1 MKMRMQSL
9 LGAGLL
15 LTGLMFNTAAH
26 ASFGAWAEDQ
36 ALGLEQRLAGLETRQ
51 VSIDDHDVRLFTRHL
66 DSKDPCV
73 VMVHGFTARGAHW
86 FRMARKLPEQRC
98 IIAVDLPGFG
108 DSTFKPTAAYTPE
121 VQADRLSALLKAL
134 PLGNPQVDMVGNSM
148 GGFITAEFALRHPE
162 QTHSIALMDAA
173 GVSSPV
179 KSELFRQIDAGQNGF
194 FAKDLESFRKF
205 YAMTMSEPPYVPGFI
220 VDAVGAEALDRVPR
234 HQYIFDQLQGPR
246 IDNQLGKIKVPTLI
260 VWGDQDKLLHVSMTS
275 VWRKIPG
282 SRVFIFKGVGH
293 MPHLERPAES
303 ADLYNRFLTGKL

>member
-1 MKMRMQSL
+1 MKLRMQSL
-9 LGAGLL
+9 LSTGLL
-15 LTGLMFNTAAH
+15 LTGLMFNTTAQ
-26 ASFGAWAEDQ
+26 ASFGAWAEEK
-36 ALGLEQRLAGLETRQ
+36 ALGLEQRLAGLDARRVT
-51 VSIDDHDVRLFTRHL
+51 VGDHDWQIFTRHL
-66 DSKDPCV
+66 DSKDPCI

-98 IIAVDLPGFG
+98 IVAVDLPGFG

-134 PLGNPQVDMVGNSM
+134 PLGNPQVDMIGNSM
-148 GGFITAEFALRHPE
+148 GGFITAEFALRHPD

-173 GVSSPV
+173 GVTSPV

-194 FAKDLESFRKF
+194 FATDIAGFHKF

-220 VDAVGAEALDRVPR
+220 VDAVGAQAVDRVPR

-246 IDNQLGKIKVPTLI
+246 INDQLGKIKVPTLI
-260 VWGDQDKLLHVSMTS
+260 IWGDQDKLLHVSMTS

-282 SRVFIFKGVGH
+282 SRVFLFKGVGH